1 MAAAA
6 NVRPSGVVLD
16 IRGHTL
22 PQFQTSPLAVFPQLL
37 TTLTDAV
44 AAWKGFGQPTPLTVT
59 VPSFFDTGLY
69 QYQVGATQQSFMRWV
84 RTKAFAK
91 LNTRTMGSAGVHV
104 QRLHPPAHPPLFVRS
119 FVRSVVRSFVRSF
132 AMHRLRRRR
141 RRTRATAW

>member
-1 MAAAA
+1 MYIRFTCAGLLLVAVQTAAAA

-84 RTKAFAK
+84 RT
-91 LNTRTMGSAGVHV
+91 LDRLYMHTRQA
-104 QRLHPPAHPPLFVRS
+104 PARCAPS
-119 FVRSVVRSFVRSF
+119 
-132 AMHRLRRRR
+132 
-141 RRTRATAW
+141 